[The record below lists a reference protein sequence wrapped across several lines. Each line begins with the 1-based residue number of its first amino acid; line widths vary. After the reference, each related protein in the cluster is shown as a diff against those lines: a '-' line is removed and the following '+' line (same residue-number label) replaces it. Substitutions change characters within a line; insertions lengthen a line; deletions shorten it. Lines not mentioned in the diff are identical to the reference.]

1 MKYAVILAGG
11 SGSRMG
17 NTERPKQF
25 LMLGDKPI
33 LIHTLEQFYVHPEI
47 DKIVICINPEWLHY
61 AEDLISKYL
70 PNTENIDI
78 VEGGETRADS
88 LMNGCYHI
96 KEKYGL
102 KKDDIIVSHD
112 AVTPFL
118 TQKMI
123 TDNIEL
129 CLKYGATDTVY
140 PAVETIV
147 QSKDGKFITEIPIR
161 KEMYYGQNPQAF
173 NIQKLIK
180 LFESLTEKEKQTL
193 TDGCKIF
200 TTKGEKVAL
209 VNGKDYNIKITTLYN
224 LKVANAILETG
235 VNHD

>member
-11 SGSRMG
+11 AGTRMG

-33 LIHTLEQFYVHPEI
+33 FIHTLEQFYIHPDI
-47 DKIVICINPEWLHY
+47 DKIVICVNSEWIHYSEELINRY
-61 AEDLISKYL
+61 M
-70 PNTENIDI
+70 PNIQNIDI
-78 VEGGETRADS
+78 ISGGATRADS

-96 KEKYGL
+96 KEKYGISEE
-102 KKDDIIVSHD
+102 DIIVSHD

-123 TDNIEL
+123 SDNIEL
-129 CLKYGATDTVY
+129 CLEYGATDTVY

-147 QSKDGKFITEIPIR
+147 QSKDGKFITDIPIR

-173 NIQKLIK
+173 NIKKLIA
-180 LFESLTEKEKQTL
+180 LYESLTDEEREVL

-200 TTKGEKVAL
+200 TTKGEMVAL
-209 VNGKDYNIKITTLYN
+209 VDGKDYNIKITTLYN
-224 LKVANAILETG
+224 LKVANAIIETG
-235 VNHD
+235 ANND